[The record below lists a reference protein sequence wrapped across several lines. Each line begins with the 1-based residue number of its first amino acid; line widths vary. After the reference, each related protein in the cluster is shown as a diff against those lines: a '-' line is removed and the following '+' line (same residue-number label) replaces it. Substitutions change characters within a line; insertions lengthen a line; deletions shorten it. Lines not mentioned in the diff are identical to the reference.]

1 MRKKRLFLLGC
12 ASLLGVVLFAGCSQ
26 LMYPTIGDVKLL
38 NEANLDFQ
46 EDLQKAT
53 VQAFTEQHGRMSPAN
68 QEWFNAML
76 AQNAQFVGER
86 KTVALEK
93 AEDAKGLDLTS
104 LAASSPG
111 LAAMLLMFMNS
122 RKPSRAAGQ
131 VDKLE
136 TDASEAA
143 KKLADL
149 QLNLAIAA
157 GANKAIPSD
166 ST

>member
-1 MRKKRLFLLGC
+1 
-12 ASLLGVVLFAGCSQ
+12 
-26 LMYPTIGDVKLL
+26 MYPTIGDVKLL

-68 QEWFNAML
+68 QEWFDAIL
-76 AQNAQFVGER
+76 SQNRQFVAEL

-93 AEDAKGLDLTS
+93 SADAKGPDLTS
-104 LAASSPG
+104 LVASSPG

-122 RKPSRAAGQ
+122 RKPSRAADQ
-131 VDKLE
+131 VNKLE
-136 TDASEAA
+136 ADANESD
-143 KKLADL
+143 KKLTALRFDL
-149 QLNLAIAA
+149 AFAA

-166 ST
+166 SAAGPDKAMPSEAA